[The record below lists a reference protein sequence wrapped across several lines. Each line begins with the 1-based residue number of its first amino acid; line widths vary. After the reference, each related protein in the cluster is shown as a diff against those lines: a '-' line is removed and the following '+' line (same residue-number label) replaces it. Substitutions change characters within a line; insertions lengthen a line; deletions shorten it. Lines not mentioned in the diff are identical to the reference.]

1 MDSKNAGFQLKYDR
15 VHKRSNGKVGI
26 EEDGG
31 VDVLVENESEI
42 AAAAAQVEGRCQW
55 LDRSWRDRSLP
66 RAAMTRLRAA
76 MTRLRAARTRL
87 RAAMTLLR
95 AAWRLG
101 RQAHPEYVDGHATS
115 NQTCRGSRIRNVK
128 IRNND
133 NICNID
139 FDQSDTIHRN
149 CLNGASCVKANSN
162 LSRLDLRR
170 SARVCSHSCMMRTVI
185 HMRNLYSHCIL
196 CIVIV
201 CFV

>member
-1 MDSKNAGFQLKYDR
+1 MR
-15 VHKRSNGKVGI
+15 RT
-26 EEDGG
+26 
-31 VDVLVENESEI
+31 
-42 AAAAAQVEGRCQW
+42 
-55 LDRSWRDRSLP
+55 SL

-95 AAWRLG
+95 AAWAQNVWEVLLERLG
-101 RQAHPEYVDGHATS
+101 RQAHPEYVDSHATS
-115 NQTCRGSRIRNVK
+115 NQSCRGSRIRNVK

-139 FDQSDTIHRN
+139 FDQSDTIHRK